1 MDTREKDIEKLKDY
15 KGGGTLDLM
24 TAVYGD
30 KYSRKELKIMTDDKE
45 IIFREIYKNNVVPIM
60 GFMEMFELI
69 KSKEILVGI
78 ASNAIRK
85 NVKMILSELKIYGK
99 FDSIICGDEVKKGK
113 PDPEMFN
120 ETVDR
125 FNLKK
130 EECLIFEDSIEG
142 VTAAVNSNV
151 ALAVSNPP
159 AALKKSTLRIGL
171 VIAPVESVPI
181 TASAL
186 PSSVLEPVGNVAPEA
201 AIAIAPVPSEEIVA
215 PSKLIE
221 LEERNISFHL
231 LSALPK
237 L

>member
-1 MDTREKDIEKLKDY
+1 MDGTIVDSLPYHYEAWKIFFNENKVENFSEKLKDY

-45 IIFREIYKNNVVPIM
+45 IIFREIYKNNVVPIA

-69 KSKEILVGI
+69 KSKKILVGI

-85 NVKMILSELKIYGK
+85 NVKMILSELKIYEE
-99 FDSIICGDEVKKGK
+99 FDSIICGDEVRRGK

-130 EECLIFEDSIEG
+130 EKCLIFEDSVEG
-142 VTAAVNSNV
+142 VTAAANSRV
-151 ALAVSNPP
+151 DVIGITS
-159 AALKKSTLRIGL
+159 STSGKI
-171 VIAPVESVPI
+171 
-181 TASAL
+181 
-186 PSSVLEPVGNVAPEA
+186 
-201 AIAIAPVPSEEIVA
+201 
-215 PSKLIE
+215 LIDKGCKTTIDNY
-221 LEERNISFHL
+221 LNFDMSIYG
-231 LSALPK
+231 
-237 L
+237 

>member
-1 MDTREKDIEKLKDY
+1 MIKGVIFDMDGTIVDSLPFHYKAWKIFFNENKVENFSEKLKDY

-85 NVKMILSELKIYGK
+85 NVKMILSELKIYEK

-130 EECLIFEDSIEG
+130 EECLIFEDSVEG
-142 VTAAVNSNV
+142 VTAAANSKV
-151 ALAVSNPP
+151 DVVGITS
-159 AALKKSTLRIGL
+159 STSGKILMDKGCKTTIDNYLNFDMSIYG
-171 VIAPVESVPI
+171 
-181 TASAL
+181 
-186 PSSVLEPVGNVAPEA
+186 
-201 AIAIAPVPSEEIVA
+201 
-215 PSKLIE
+215 
-221 LEERNISFHL
+221 
-231 LSALPK
+231 
-237 L
+237 